1 MACMHAADTNTVWLV
16 MELIR
21 GGSLDEAIS
30 LSGPLPE
37 KEAACTCRDLLEAR
51 DTRVEMRG
59 NAHVMCLRVEL
70 S

>member
-1 MACMHAADTNTVWLV
+1 MTKCCHDKILRVMACMHAADTNTVWLV

-51 DTRVEMRG
+51 TFV
-59 NAHVMCLRVEL
+59 LK
-70 S
+70 